1 MSAQNMAPA
10 TAANAVLRAL
20 SAEVLKLRGTLA
32 LWMCLIAPA
41 TVALLYMLQMV
52 AMDYGQR
59 PVLSPEDAWRM
70 YAQAVLALWTI
81 LMLPLFVTLE
91 AALLAGLEH
100 ANQQWK
106 HLLAL
111 PLPRSA
117 HYLAKSLAL
126 AGLVALS
133 MLVLCLLI
141 PPGGWLLD
149 LLQPRFGI
157 GGPPPWRLIFSH
169 AGIAFCAALLMV
181 ALQAWIALRWRS
193 FTIAVASGMTAT
205 VIGYLVG
212 QSERFGHWYPW
223 SMALQT
229 MASEPKHLDFVMIAG
244 VGGGLLVT
252 ALAAWEFAR
261 RDVS

>member
-1 MSAQNMAPA
+1 M
-10 TAANAVLRAL
+10 NALMRAL
-20 SAEVLKLRGTLA
+20 SAEILKLRGTLA
-32 LWMCLIAPA
+32 LWMCFIAPA
-41 TVALLYMLQMV
+41 AVAALYMLQMV

-59 PVLSPEDAWRM
+59 PVLSPEDAWKM

-100 ANQQWK
+100 GNQQWK

-117 HYLAKSLAL
+117 HYLAKSIAL

-133 MLVLCLLI
+133 MLVLCLLV
-141 PPGGWLLD
+141 PLGGWVLD

-157 GGPPPWRLIFSH
+157 DGPPPMRFVFSH
-169 AGIAFCAALLMV
+169 AAVAFGAALLMV
-181 ALQAWIALRWRS
+181 ALQGWIALRWRS

-205 VIGYLVG
+205 VVGFLIG
-212 QSERFGHWYPW
+212 QSERFGHLYPW
-223 SMALQT
+223 AMALQT
-229 MASEPKHLDFVMIAG
+229 MASEPKHLGFVLVAG
-244 VGGGLLVT
+244 IGGGLLVT
-252 ALAAWEFAR
+252 AFAAWEFSR
-261 RDVS
+261 RDVA

>member
-1 MSAQNMAPA
+1 M
-10 TAANAVLRAL
+10 NALLRAL
-20 SAEVLKLRGTLA
+20 SAEALKLRGTLA
-32 LWMCLIAPA
+32 LWMCVIAPA
-41 TVALLYMLQMV
+41 TVAALYMLQMV
-52 AMDYGQR
+52 VMDYDKR
-59 PVLSPEDAWRM
+59 PTMPPDEAWKM

-111 PLPRSA
+111 PLKRSA

-126 AGLVALS
+126 TGLVALS

-141 PPGGWLLD
+141 PAGGWLLD
-149 LLQPRFGI
+149 VLQPRFGI
-157 GGPPPWRLIFSH
+157 GGPPPMRFILSH
-169 AGIAFCAALLMV
+169 AGIAFGAALLMV
-181 ALQAWIALRWRS
+181 ALQGWIALRWRS

-205 VIGYLVG
+205 VVGYLVG

-229 MASEPKHLDFVMIAG
+229 MATEPKHLDFVLVAG
-244 VGGGLLVT
+244 IGGGLVVT
-252 ALAAWEFAR
+252 ALAAWECAR
-261 RDVS
+261 RDVA

>member
-1 MSAQNMAPA
+1 M
-10 TAANAVLRAL
+10 NALLRAL
-20 SAEVLKLRGTLA
+20 SAETLKLRGTLA
-32 LWMCLIAPA
+32 LWMCLVAPA
-41 TVALLYMLQMV
+41 TVAVLYMLQMV
-52 AMDYGQR
+52 VMDYGNR
-59 PVLSPEDAWRM
+59 PTMAPDQAWKM

-100 ANQQWK
+100 GNQQWK

-126 AGLVALS
+126 VGLVALS
-133 MLVLCLLI
+133 MLALCLLI

-157 GGPPPWRLIFSH
+157 GGPPPMRFIFSH
-169 AGIAFCAALLMV
+169 AATAFGAALLMV
-181 ALQAWIALRWRS
+181 ALQGWIALRWRS

-205 VIGYLVG
+205 VVGYLVG

-229 MASEPKHLDFVMIAG
+229 MASEPKHLDFVLVAG
-244 VGGGLLVT
+244 IGGGLLAT
-252 ALAAWEFAR
+252 ALAAWEFSR
-261 RDVS
+261 RDVA